1 MKKEIKQ
8 FIADKYA
15 KKFLKENREL
25 LDDYKEICEELLF
38 FHAKWGIEIGVILKN
53 PQENKGRQLGKG
65 YSPAGITEELFDA
78 QKTINKI
85 EKYSKDKFRDMT
97 DKEIKIAKKK
107 PFIKIF

>member
-8 FIADKYA
+8 FIADKYI
-15 KKFLKENREL
+15 KKWIKENKELLSDYREL
-25 LDDYKEICEELLF
+25 CEEFLF

-53 PQENKGRQLGKG
+53 TQENKGRGLGEG

-85 EKYSKDKFRDMT
+85 QKYSKEKFREMT
-97 DKEIKIAKKK
+97 DEEIKTANKK
-107 PFIKIF
+107 PFFKIP